1 MEKVFL
7 DANVVID
14 LVEKRRHKT
23 IDDLDGY
30 ELFISPISV
39 HILIYVTKQK
49 IPYSKLSQVML
60 KFFTIVP
67 FDQTISISSLEG
79 PTSDFEDNVQ
89 LHSAAQTECNFFLTE
104 DRKLLDLRFFG
115 KTQIAT
121 SIATS

>member
-7 DANVVID
+7 DTNAIID

-23 IDDLDGY
+23 IEDLDGY
-30 ELFISPISV
+30 ELFISPTSV
-39 HILIYVTKQK
+39 HILIYVTKQR
-49 IPYSKLSQVML
+49 IPYSKLSQII

-67 FDQTISISSLEG
+67 FDQTISVSSLEV

-89 LHSAAQTECNFFLTE
+89 LHSAAQAECNFFLTE